1 VTSVEVTRLAAPAAD
16 QLAEVAGLFDQ
27 YRQHYGEPSAPER
40 TLRWLEQHA
49 AADAGA
55 GRLTVFTARADGEL
69 IGLATTVE
77 LPASLGLGCFWQLR
91 DLYVVPAARR
101 RGTAGALVDAVR
113 RAAAEAGAARLSVQ
127 TEPDN
132 EAALRL
138 YRANGFV
145 PVTGVQALMLP
156 LPPGEA

>member
-27 YRQHYGEPSAPER
+27 YRQHYGEPAAPER

-49 AADAGA
+49 AADAG
-55 GRLTVFTARADGEL
+55 RLTVFTARADGEL
-69 IGLATTVE
+69 TGLATTVE

-101 RGTAGALVDAVR
+101 RGTAGALIDAVR
-113 RAAAEAGAARLSVQ
+113 RAATEAGAARLSVQ

-156 LPPGEA
+156 LPPGEG